1 MSVGEA
7 HAPVVLFI
15 GLVAVD
21 GVPDG
26 TVVVVTEVEGPE
38 YNVPFV
44 EVVID
49 SGQVLVLGVFAPAEE
64 PQIQKWIIVVG
75 SVLRPDV
82 HQRLADRVNQ
92 GLRQYAARND
102 LPRGGVFQ
110 HDRLARVGIHRLTDV
125 ARFLPGGRG
134 KRHHE
139 LPRRFLPE
147 LFHAE
152 KEESFVFLDG
162 SSDGPAELIEQV
174 IRQIALGLGSESG
187 PGIQRFIPM
196 ILVQCTVNCVSSGV
210 GDDADDCPARAPVLH
225 RIQVGFD
232 AKLFNGINHGKECD
246 LARLGLQHADAV
258 VDIFADARPAA
269 VDTRQCGVRW

>member
-92 GLRQYAARND
+92 GLRQYAARRPALLRGPHKAR
-102 LPRGGVFQ
+102 LPPGLSPPRRKQ
-110 HDRLARVGIHRLTDV
+110 IR
-125 ARFLPGGRG
+125 PGG
-134 KRHHE
+134 
-139 LPRRFLPE
+139 
-147 LFHAE
+147 
-152 KEESFVFLDG
+152 
-162 SSDGPAELIEQV
+162 ELINQ
-174 IRQIALGLGSESG
+174 
-187 PGIQRFIPM
+187 
-196 ILVQCTVNCVSSGV
+196 
-210 GDDADDCPARAPVLH
+210 
-225 RIQVGFD
+225 
-232 AKLFNGINHGKECD
+232 
-246 LARLGLQHADAV
+246 
-258 VDIFADARPAA
+258 
-269 VDTRQCGVRW
+269 